1 MKVVYNWLKEFVDVT
16 ASPAELRARLSL
28 AGLAVDSIEETAAG
42 PVLDAEVTANR
53 PDWLGHLG
61 IAREVAAIYRL
72 PLKPLHPKLKES
84 AAKAADATRVEI
96 AAPDLCGR
104 FTARVL
110 RGVKVQPS
118 PDWLRQ
124 GLEAIGEKSINNV
137 VDVSNYVMF
146 ELGHPLHAFD
156 LDQLQ
161 EQRIVVRRAKP
172 GEKIRTLDGA
182 ERTLTKDMSVVAD
195 AARAVGIGGVM
206 GGAETEISFSTRNVL
221 IECAW
226 FDPVSVRRAA
236 KALGLRTEASYR
248 FERGADPEMAELAS
262 RRAAELIQQ
271 VGGGELLAGVVDVYP
286 QRTSEKKIE
295 LSREELLRVMGADVP
310 DRDVEAI
317 LGALGFHPV
326 RVDVNRGSDGSIAA
340 VWECRQVSWRQD
352 VTRGIDL
359 IEEVAR
365 HYGYDKFPPRLP
377 PAKLPAHR
385 LPHAEAQDRLRE
397 RLVALGYQEIVEI
410 PIVDTQRNE
419 LFRPENLAPAVIG
432 NPLAEDA
439 SVMRSTGTVS
449 MLRAIEWN
457 LNHGQRDLRLFE
469 IGKTY
474 ELRDG
479 EPVETQ
485 VLTLGATGMAQEKTI
500 HEAAR
505 EFSFADLKG
514 DLDRIGEL
522 AGGFTWQLGGPQWL
536 TASRAAR
543 LSLST
548 QGGSWSVTVG
558 ANSGPSADVDTR
570 STTLPG
576 PYFAVAGQL
585 ARRIAELYKFRQDV
599 FVAELKLE
607 SLVTSVETA
616 AAARRFKPLPR
627 FPAVER
633 DFSLVLSDGVTFTN
647 VAETIR
653 SLQIAELESI
663 EAADRLTYA
672 EMKEL
677 IGKDLEPELAKV
689 FKPGT
694 YTLMIRV
701 KFQSAQATF
710 TDAQLNDL
718 SARIVAAL
726 QANLGATLRAN

>member
-16 ASPAELRARLSL
+16 ASPADLRARLSL
-28 AGLAVDSIEETAAG
+28 AGVAVDSIAETAAG

-53 PDWLGHLG
+53 PDCLGHLG

-72 PLKPLHPKLKES
+72 PLKPLHPKLKET
-84 AAKAADATRVEI
+84 AEKAADATRVEI
-96 AAPDLCGR
+96 TAPDLCGR

-110 RGVKVQPS
+110 RGLKVQPS

-156 LDQLQ
+156 CDKLQ
-161 EQRIVVRRAKP
+161 EHRIVVRRAKP

-182 ERTLTKDMSVVAD
+182 ERTLTKEMCVVAD

-226 FDPVSVRRAA
+226 FDPISIRRTS
-236 KALGLRTEASYR
+236 KALGLRSEASYR

-271 VGGGELLAGVVDVYP
+271 VAGGDLLQGVVDVYP
-286 QRTSEKKIE
+286 HRAPEKKIE
-295 LSREELLRVMGADVP
+295 LSRKELLRVMGADVP
-310 DRDVEAI
+310 DRDIEAI
-317 LGALGFHPV
+317 LSALGFHPV

-397 RLVALGYQEIVEI
+397 RIVALGYQEIVEI

-419 LFRPENLAPAVIG
+419 LFRPENLVPAVIG

-457 LNHGQRDLRLFE
+457 LNHGQRNLRLFE

-500 HEAAR
+500 YEAAR
-505 EFSFADLKG
+505 ECGFADLKG

-522 AGGFTWQLGGPQWL
+522 AAGFAWQSGGPQLL
-536 TASRAAR
+536 TGSRAAQI
-543 LSLST
+543 SLASK
-548 QGGSWSVTVG
+548 SPAA
-558 ANSGPSADVDTR
+558 ANFG
-570 STTLPG
+570 
-576 PYFAVAGQL
+576 VAGQL
-585 ARRIAELYKFRQDV
+585 ARRIADIYKFRQDV

-607 SLVTSVETA
+607 PLVTGVEA
-616 AAARRFKPLPR
+616 ADAARRFKPLPR

-633 DFSLVLSDGVTFTN
+633 DFSLVLADGVSFLQ
-647 VAETIR
+647 VEQTIQ
-653 SLQIAELESI
+653 SLGIAELESI
-663 EAADRLTYA
+663 EAADLFRGGQVPA
-672 EMKEL
+672 
-677 IGKDLEPELAKV
+677 GKV
-689 FKPGT
+689 S
-694 YTLMIRV
+694 LMIRV
-701 KFQSAQATF
+701 KFQSAEATF
-710 TDAQLNDL
+710 TDAQLNDY

-726 QANLGATLRAN
+726 REKLGATLRAN

>member
-16 ASPAELRARLSL
+16 ASPADLRARLSL
-28 AGLAVDSIEETAAG
+28 AGVAVDSIAETAAG

-53 PDWLGHLG
+53 PDCLGHLG

-72 PLKPLHPKLKES
+72 PLKPLHPKLKE
-84 AAKAADATRVEI
+84 AAEKAADATRVEI

-110 RGVKVQPS
+110 RGLKVQPS

-137 VDVSNYVMF
+137 VDVTNYVMF

-156 LDQLQ
+156 FDKLQ
-161 EQRIVVRRAKP
+161 QHRIVVRRAQ
-172 GEKIRTLDGA
+172 GAEKIRTLDGA
-182 ERTLTKDMSVVAD
+182 ERTLAKDMCVVAD

-221 IECAW
+221 LECAW
-226 FDPVSVRRAA
+226 FDPVSIRRTS
-236 KALGLRTEASYR
+236 KALGLRSEASYR

-262 RRAAELIQQ
+262 RRAAELMQE
-271 VGGGELLAGVVDVYP
+271 VAGGELLAGVVDVYP
-286 QRTSEKKIE
+286 HRAPERKIE
-295 LSREELLRVMGADVP
+295 LSRQELLRVMGADVP
-310 DRDVEAI
+310 DREIEAI
-317 LGALGFHPV
+317 LSALGFHPV

-365 HYGYDKFPPRLP
+365 HYGYDKFPPQLP

-397 RLVALGYQEIVEI
+397 RIVALGYQEIVEI

-439 SVMRSTGTVS
+439 SVMRSSGVVS
-449 MLRAIEWN
+449 MLRAMEWN
-457 LNHGQRDLRLFE
+457 LNHGQRNLRLFE

-474 ELRDG
+474 QLRDG

-485 VLTLGATGMAQEKTI
+485 VLTLGATGMAQEKTLY
-500 HEAAR
+500 EAAR
-505 EFSFADLKG
+505 ALGFADLKG
-514 DLDRIGEL
+514 DLDLLGVLAGEL
-522 AGGFTWQLGGPQWL
+522 VWQPGGASWL
-536 TASRAAR
+536 DASRRGHLALRRAGAKAA
-543 LSLST
+543 
-548 QGGSWSVTVG
+548 QGSDLIEL
-558 ANSGPSADVDTR
+558 DVF
-570 STTLPG
+570 G
-576 PYFAVAGQL
+576 MAGKL
-585 ARRIAELYKFRQDV
+585 ARRIADLYKFRQDV
-599 FVAELKLE
+599 FVAEMKLE
-607 SLVTSVETA
+607 PLVAAVEA
-616 AAARRFKPLPR
+616 ADAARRFKPLPR

-633 DFSLVLSDGVTFTN
+633 DFSLLLADGVPFWQIN
-647 VAETIR
+647 QAIR
-653 SLQIAELESI
+653 SLAIAEIESI
-663 EAADRLTYA
+663 EAADLFHGGQVPA
-672 EMKEL
+672 
-677 IGKDLEPELAKV
+677 GK
-689 FKPGT
+689 FS
-694 YTLMIRV
+694 LMIRV
-701 KFQSAQATF
+701 KFQSAEATF
-710 TDAQLNDL
+710 TDAQLNDF

-726 QANLGATLRAN
+726 QEKLGATLRAN

>member
-1 MKVVYNWLKEFVDVT
+1 LVRVLCTVTLGEKMKVVYNWLKEFVDVA
-16 ASPAELRARLSL
+16 ASPADLRARLSL
-28 AGLAVDSIEETAAG
+28 AGVAVDSIEETAAG

-53 PDWLGHLG
+53 PDCLGHLG
-61 IAREVAAIYRL
+61 IARELAAIYRL

-84 AAKAADATRVEI
+84 ADQAADATRVEI
-96 AAPDLCGR
+96 QAPDLCAR

-137 VDVSNYVMF
+137 VDVTNYVMF

-156 LDQLQ
+156 FDKLQ
-161 EQRIVVRRAKP
+161 EQRVVVRRAKP

-182 ERTLTKDMSVVAD
+182 ERALTKDMCVVAD

-206 GGAETEISFSTRNVL
+206 GGAETEISFSTHNVL

-226 FDPVSVRRAA
+226 FDPISIRRTS
-236 KALGLRTEASYR
+236 KALGLRSEASYR

-271 VGGGELLAGVVDVYP
+271 VAGGELLAGVVDVYP
-286 QRTSEKKIE
+286 HRAPEKTIE
-295 LSREELLRVMGADVP
+295 LSRKELLRVMGADVP

-317 LGALGFHPV
+317 LSALGFHPV
-326 RVDVNRGSDGSIAA
+326 RVDVNRGSDGSISA
-340 VWECRQVSWRQD
+340 VWECRQISWRQD

-377 PAKLPAHR
+377 PAKLPTHR

-397 RLVALGYQEIVEI
+397 RIVALGYQEIVEI

-439 SVMRSTGTVS
+439 AVMRSSGTVS

-457 LNHGQRDLRLFE
+457 LNHGQRNLRLFE
-469 IGKTY
+469 MGKTY

-500 HEAAR
+500 YDPAR
-505 EFSFADLKG
+505 AFSFADLKG

-522 AGGFTWQLGGPQWL
+522 VGGFAWHSGGPHWL
-536 TASRAAR
+536 TSLRAAQI
-543 LSLST
+543 SLARKSPAT
-548 QGGSWSVTVG
+548 ASFG
-558 ANSGPSADVDTR
+558 
-570 STTLPG
+570 
-576 PYFAVAGQL
+576 VAGQL
-585 ARRIAELYKFRQDV
+585 ARRIADLYKFRQDV

-607 SLVTSVETA
+607 PLLTGVEA
-616 AAARRFKPLPR
+616 ADAARRFKPLPR

-633 DFSLVLSDGVTFTN
+633 DFSLVLAHGVRFAQ
-647 VAETIR
+647 VIETIR
-653 SLQIAELESI
+653 SLRIDELESI
-663 EAADRLTYA
+663 EAADLFRGGQIPA
-672 EMKEL
+672 
-677 IGKDLEPELAKV
+677 GK
-689 FKPGT
+689 FS
-694 YTLMIRV
+694 LMIRV
-701 KFQSAQATF
+701 KFQSAEATF
-710 TDAQLNDL
+710 TDAQLNDF
-718 SARIVAAL
+718 SERIVAAL
-726 QANLGATLRAN
+726 QEKLGATLRAS